1 MKNIIKSLISQ
12 ISSKDSSYSDFNKF
26 QKIIGYNFNNPPLL
40 IAALTHTSREPLN
53 TKGSP
58 FERMEFLGDSVLGL
72 IVSEELFLEF
82 PEYTEGELSKLKSK
96 IVSRKMLAMVSNK
109 LKLKDYIIFNT
120 DSAGKVGLNSVLSN
134 TMESLICAIYLD
146 GDIEKARNFII
157 RFIMNNYSTH
167 LKKGY
172 LTDYKSKLQ
181 EYTQAEFHAT
191 PDYHILKAEGPEHE
205 KIFTIQVKIQN
216 KIYGLGKGPSKKA
229 AQQDA
234 AKHACKKLGF

>member
-1 MKNIIKSLISQ
+1 MNNIIKSIISQ
-12 ISSKDSSYSDFNKF
+12 ISSKDSNHTEFKKF
-26 QKIIGYNFNNPPLL
+26 QKNIGYNFNNPALL
-40 IAALTHTSREPLN
+40 LAALTHTSREPLN

-58 FERMEFLGDSVLGL
+58 FERMEFLGDSILGL
-72 IVSEELFLEF
+72 IVSEELFLEY
-82 PEYTEGELSKLKSK
+82 PEYSEGELSKLKSK
-96 IVSRKMLAMVSNK
+96 IVSRKMLTLVSSR

-120 DSAGKVGLNSVLSN
+120 DSTGKAGLNSILSN

-146 GDIEKARNFII
+146 GNIEKARKFII
-157 RFIMNNYSTH
+157 QFIMNNYSTH

-181 EYTQAEFHAT
+181 EYTQAEFQAT

-205 KIFTIQVKIQN
+205 KIFTIEVKI
-216 KIYGLGKGPSKKA
+216 KDEIYGIGKGNSKKE

>member
-26 QKIIGYNFNNPPLL
+26 QKIIGYNFNNPSLL

-96 IVSRKMLAMVSNK
+96 IVSRKMLALVSNK

-120 DSAGKVGLNSVLSN
+120 DSAGKGGLNSVLSN

-146 GDIEKARNFII
+146 GGIEKARNFII

-205 KIFTIQVKIQN
+205 KIFTIQAKIQN

>member
-12 ISSKDSSYSDFNKF
+12 ISTKDSAHSDLNKF
-26 QKIIGYNFNNPPLL
+26 QKIIGYNFNNLSLL

-82 PEYTEGELSKLKSK
+82 SEYTEGELSKLKSK
-96 IVSRKMLAMVSNK
+96 IVSRKMLALVSSK
-109 LKLKDYIIFNT
+109 LKLKDYVIFNT
-120 DSAGKVGLNSVLSN
+120 ESAGKGGLNSILSN

-146 GDIEKARNFII
+146 GNIEKARKFIVK
-157 RFIMNNYSTH
+157 FILNNYSTY
-167 LKKGY
+167 LKKGH
-172 LTDYKSKLQ
+172 LTDYKSMLQ
-181 EYTQAEFHAT
+181 EYTQAEFHAA

-205 KIFTIQVKIQN
+205 KIFTVKVLIKDN
-216 KIYGLGKGPSKKA
+216 TYGLGTGLSKKA
-229 AQQDA
+229 AQQEA
-234 AKHACKKLGF
+234 AKHACNKLGL

>member
-12 ISSKDSSYSDFNKF
+12 ISTKDSAHSDLNKF
-26 QKIIGYNFNNPPLL
+26 QKIICYNFNNLSLL

-96 IVSRKMLAMVSNK
+96 IVSRKMLALVSSK
-109 LKLKDYIIFNT
+109 LKLKEYIIFNT
-120 DSAGKVGLNSVLSN
+120 DSAGKGGVNSILSN

-146 GDIEKARNFII
+146 GNIEKARKFII
-157 RFIMNNYSTH
+157 KFVLNNYSTY
-167 LKKGY
+167 LKKGH
-172 LTDYKSKLQ
+172 LTDYKSMLQ

-205 KIFTIQVKIQN
+205 KVFTVEVLIKDDT
-216 KIYGLGKGPSKKA
+216 YGLGTGLSKKA
-229 AQQDA
+229 AQQEA
-234 AKHACKKLGF
+234 AKHACNKLGL

>member
-1 MKNIIKSLISQ
+1 MKNLIKSLISQ
-12 ISSKDSSYSDFNKF
+12 ISSKDSDHSDFIKF
-26 QKIIGYNFNNPPLL
+26 QKIIGYSFNNLSLL

-53 TKGSP
+53 IKGSP
-58 FERMEFLGDSVLGL
+58 FERMEFLGDSILGL
-72 IVSEELFLEF
+72 IVSEELFLKF

-96 IVSRKMLAMVSNK
+96 IVSRKMLALVSSK

-120 DSAGKVGLNSVLSN
+120 DSAGKGGLNSVLSN

-146 GDIEKARNFII
+146 GNIEKARKFII
-157 RFIMNNYSTH
+157 QFIMENYPTH
-167 LKKGY
+167 LKKGH

-191 PDYHILKAEGPEHE
+191 PDYQILKAEGPEHE
-205 KIFTIQVKIQN
+205 KVFTIQILIKN
-216 KIYGLGKGPSKKA
+216 DIYGLGKGKSKKE

-234 AKHACKKLGF
+234 AKHACKKLGL

>member
-1 MKNIIKSLISQ
+1 LKNIIKSLISQ

>member
-12 ISSKDSSYSDFNKF
+12 ISTKDSAHSDLNKF
-26 QKIIGYNFNNPPLL
+26 QKIIGYNFNNLSLL

-58 FERMEFLGDSVLGL
+58 FERMEFMGDSVLGL

-96 IVSRKMLAMVSNK
+96 IVSRKMLALVSSK
-109 LKLKDYIIFNT
+109 LKLKEYIVFNT
-120 DSAGKVGLNSVLSN
+120 DSAGKGGVNSILSN

-146 GDIEKARNFII
+146 GNIEKARKFII
-157 RFIMNNYSTH
+157 KFILNNYSTY
-167 LKKGY
+167 LKKGH
-172 LTDYKSKLQ
+172 LIDYKSMLQ

-191 PDYHILKAEGPEHE
+191 PDYHILKTEGPEHE
-205 KIFTIQVKIQN
+205 KVFTIEILIKDDT
-216 KIYGLGKGPSKKA
+216 YGLGTGLSKKA
-229 AQQDA
+229 AQQEA
-234 AKHACKKLGF
+234 AKHACNKLGL